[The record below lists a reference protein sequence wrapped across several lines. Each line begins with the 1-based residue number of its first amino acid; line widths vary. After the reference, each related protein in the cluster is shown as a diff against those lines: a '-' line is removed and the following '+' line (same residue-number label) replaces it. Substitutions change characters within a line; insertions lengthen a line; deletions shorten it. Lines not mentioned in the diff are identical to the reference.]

1 MIWKLLLLLL
11 LSGCSVLDR
20 TPVAAPIEVVTV
32 VEKAPQYHP
41 PLPNPISTTPVEWT
55 VLTPDTM
62 SEYLADLENGDAPTN
77 AYYGLTP
84 KSYEN
89 LSNNMADVKRYIRQL
104 LSILSYYQEPVEK

>member
-1 MIWKLLLLLL
+1 
-11 LSGCSVLDR
+11 
-20 TPVAAPIEVVTV
+20 
-32 VEKAPQYHP
+32 
-41 PLPNPISTTPVEWT
+41 
-55 VLTPDTM
+55 M